1 MNTTPPLV
9 SIVVITYNSANYV
22 LETLDSIFSQSY
34 KNLEL
39 IVTDDGSQD
48 STVALCRTWIAAHAD
63 RFVRSQLL
71 TVAQNSGIPANCNRG
86 YRAAQGE
93 WIKGIAGDD
102 ILADDC
108 IRQNV
113 DYVCQHPDIRVLF
126 SKVRAFR
133 VVDGRKEFLGERP
146 GQDQR
151 EIYAL
156 EPIEQLKILLAGNTL
171 VAATLF
177 LHRSVYEQYQYDE
190 QYRFFED
197 ITYYITLTLHGIRLH
212 FMDTVTAFYR
222 ISDSSISM
230 NGDSF
235 FPLRMYESKRQF
247 FWNERMWLMR
257 RYAPELIDRERKTL
271 LLCDLSEL
279 LFKNR
284 ATFVNRLLFRFIE
297 WFIHRFHFTLH
308 S

>member
-156 EPIEQLKILLAGNTL
+156 EPIEQLKILLAGGNTP
-171 VAATLF
+171 AAPTLF
-177 LHRSVYEQYQYDE
+177 LHRSVYGQYQYNE
-190 QYRFFED
+190 KYRLLED
-197 ITYYITLTLHGIRLH
+197 YPYYINLTLNGIKLH
-212 FMDTVTAFYR
+212 FMDAVTVFYR
-222 ISDSSISM
+222 SGESVSWSDKTLFQLGMS
-230 NGDSF
+230 
-235 FPLRMYESKRQF
+235 ESRRRF
-247 FWNERMWLMR
+247 FWNEKIDIMR
-257 RYAPELIDRERKTL
+257 RYAPELIDKNRKEY
-271 LLCDLSEL
+271 LLCDLAEL
-279 LFKNR
+279 LLKNR
-284 ATFVNRLLFRFIE
+284 ATRINRLLLRCIRWFINRFRFV
-297 WFIHRFHFTLH
+297 
-308 S
+308 